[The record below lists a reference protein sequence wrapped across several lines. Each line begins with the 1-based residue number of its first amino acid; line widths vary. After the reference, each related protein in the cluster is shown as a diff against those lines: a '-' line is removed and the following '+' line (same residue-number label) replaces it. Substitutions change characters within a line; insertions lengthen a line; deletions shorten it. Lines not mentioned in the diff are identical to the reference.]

1 MSMQTAF
8 QGEVQFRRYSDT
20 STQGQQV
27 VFAVADREALESFIG
42 KEGKRFMAVLVEI
55 GDDEEPVPSSVS
67 NGGWSPAAQSA
78 NSRSANEQP
87 VAGNPASANVEKS
100 HIQPVRLGDLAWRAV
115 QWCKEPEFW
124 YFLNL
129 CTSGDVVDTE
139 EKASRRVKFMCN
151 VGSRKDIDG
160 SPDAIQR
167 FHAHIRGPYQKHL
180 MARGIN

>member
-1 MSMQTAF
+1 MSVISASSAGVKDMADGSLRITFEFEPRHAADAF
-8 QGEVQFRRYSDT
+8 ALFGPRGRSVAIAALVD
-20 STQGQQV
+20 GHG
-27 VFAVADREALESFIG
+27 AVTD
-42 KEGKRFMAVLVEI
+42 
-55 GDDEEPVPSSVS
+55 
-67 NGGWSPAAQSA
+67 
-78 NSRSANEQP
+78 EQP
-87 VAGNPASANVEKS
+87 DMGNPITQRN
-100 HIQPVRLGDLAWRAV
+100 QRLGDLAWWAV

-151 VGSRKDIDG
+151 VGSRKDIDS

-180 MARGIN
+180 MARGLA

>member
-55 GDDEEPVPSSVS
+55 GDDE
-67 NGGWSPAAQSA
+67 
-78 NSRSANEQP
+78 QP
-87 VAGNPASANVEKS
+87 VDVRNSDNKPVTGNPVSADMGNP
-100 HIQPVRLGDLAWRAV
+100 IAQRNQRLGDLAWRAV

-151 VGSRKDIDG
+151 VGSRKDIDS

-180 MARGIN
+180 MARGLA

>member
-1 MSMQTAF
+1 MTVQTAF

-55 GDDEEPVPSSVS
+55 GED
-67 NGGWSPAAQSA
+67 
-78 NSRSANEQP
+78 EQP
-87 VAGNPASANVEKS
+87 VAGNSDDKPRE
-100 HIQPVRLGDLAWRAV
+100 RLGDLAWRAV

-124 YFLNL
+124 SFLNL
-129 CTSGDVVDTE
+129 NFSCDEVTDGVG
-139 EKASRRVKFMCN
+139 ASELVKFVCN
-151 VGSRKDIDG
+151 VDSRKELDTDE
-160 SPDAIQR
+160 DAKRR
-167 FHAHIRGPYQKHL
+167 FNQFIRGPYQKHL